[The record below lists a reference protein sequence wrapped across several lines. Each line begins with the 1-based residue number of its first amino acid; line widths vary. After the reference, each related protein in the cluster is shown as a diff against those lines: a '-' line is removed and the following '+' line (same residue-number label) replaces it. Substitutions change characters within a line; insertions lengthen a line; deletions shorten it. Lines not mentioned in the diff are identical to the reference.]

1 MKRLLFALPLIV
13 LAIFIAVV
21 AFRSGGVGR
30 DPEYRAAALVGQPLP
45 ALTLARLDGQGS
57 APLRRTGG
65 PYLVNVF
72 GSWCPPCEV
81 EHPQLLALSRA
92 GVPIVGVNWRDQPEA
107 ARAFLRRLGDPYAT
121 VLTDPDS
128 RTIVE
133 LGVTAAPETFLV
145 SADGVV
151 IDKVSGPLD
160 DPSRERLLATWR
172 RGRR

>member
-1 MKRLLFALPLIV
+1 MRRLLLFLPL
-13 LAIFIAVV
+13 LVV
-21 AFRSGGVGR
+21 AAFVGVLLFRGLDR

-45 ALTLARLDGQGS
+45 ALMLQRLDRQGV
-57 APLRRTGG
+57 APLRRSGG
-65 PYLVNVF
+65 AYVVNVF

-92 GVPIVGVNWRDQPEA
+92 GVTVVGVNWRDQPDA
-107 ARAFLRRLGDPYAT
+107 ARAFLQRLGDPYAL

-128 RTIVE
+128 RAAIE
-133 LGVTAAPETFLV
+133 LGVTAAPETFV
-145 SADGVV
+145 VGADGVV

-160 DPSRERLLATWR
+160 DASRERLLATLR